1 MLKTSKS
8 ENMRKSDFEKEAVA
22 FCFDN
27 GINITPHQ
35 AAIIAE
41 FFYTNGYGDGY
52 EDGTSDEKNHVW
64 D

>member
-1 MLKTSKS
+1 MKKP
-8 ENMRKSDFEKEAVA
+8 NFEKEAVA

-27 GINITPHQ
+27 GINIIPCQ

-41 FFYTNGYGDGY
+41 FFYDYGYGMGYADGI
-52 EDGTSDEKNHVW
+52 SDEKNHVW

>member
-1 MLKTSKS
+1 
-8 ENMRKSDFEKEAVA
+8 MRKIDYEKEAVA

-27 GINITPHQ
+27 GINVTPYQ
-35 AAIIAE
+35 AARIAE

-52 EDGTSDEKNHVW
+52 ADGTSDERNHVW